1 VEPDQ
6 PLRGYVILIVDD
18 ETDSVAAL
26 ERLIAEAFGCRVLTA
41 SSGDEALRVID
52 SGAHVDLVLADVVMP
67 EMDGV
72 TLAHLIGGRLPGL
85 PVVLATG
92 RPDVV
97 DSVTQRG
104 GIALLKPYSLER
116 LEAVLNEHLRVD
128 RCTGN
133 AGPAEDRL
141 NPTGIGPDSLA

>member
-1 VEPDQ
+1 VGPEQ
-6 PLRGYVILIVDD
+6 PLRGNVILVVDD
-18 ETDSVAAL
+18 EPDSVAAL

-52 SGAHVDLVLADVVMP
+52 SGAHVDLVLTDVVMP

-72 TLAHLIGGRLPGL
+72 TLTLLIKGRLPGL

-97 DSVTQRG
+97 DLVTQRG

-116 LEAVLNEHLRVD
+116 LEAVLNEHLRVA
-128 RCTGN
+128 RFTGN

-141 NPTGIGPDSLA
+141 NPAGIGPDSPA